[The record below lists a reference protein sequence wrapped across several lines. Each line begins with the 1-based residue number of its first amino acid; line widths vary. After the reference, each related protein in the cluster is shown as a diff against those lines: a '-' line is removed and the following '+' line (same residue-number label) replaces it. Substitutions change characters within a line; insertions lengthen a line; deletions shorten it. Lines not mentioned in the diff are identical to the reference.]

1 MNVKD
6 YIEEFYK
13 LTIRACHIEQYLE
26 KVARYLNGLK
36 FNI

>member
-1 MNVKD
+1 MNVKA
-6 YIEEFYK
+6 YTKEFYK
-13 LTIRACHIEQYLE
+13 LTIRANHIEEDME